1 MRIQTIKPL
10 LLLVFA
16 LLVLTPAL
24 STFAQ
29 DKDSSA
35 AKEKEVTILVDHH
48 RVTCIDDR
56 FHEFR
61 PRWRYLLGENPY
73 SFPYFYGEIE
83 GFNFQWGHEYR
94 LLALREEAPQS
105 AASHYHYRL
114 VKILSDKKVR
124 PQQTFSMNLKF
135 PLNPSLFDVDKSSNI
150 YLLGEVRIKT
160 INAAL
165 RARLLRLREA
175 AGLMDSISGA
185 FRHDQKEGNVITLID
200 LRYEKQ

>member
-1 MRIQTIKPL
+1 MSQHFKPL

-16 LLVLTPAL
+16 LLVLTPAFL
-24 STFAQ
+24 TFAQ

-35 AKEKEVTILVDHH
+35 AKEKEVTILIDHY
-48 RVTCIDDR
+48 RTPCINDR
-56 FHEFR
+56 FR
-61 PRWRYLLGENPY
+61 PQWCYLLGESPY

-94 LLALREEAPQS
+94 LLALRVEAPQPADS
-105 AASHYHYRL
+105 PYNYRL

-124 PQQTFSMNLKF
+124 PQQTFSITLKF
-135 PLNPSLFDVDKSSNI
+135 PANPPLFDVDESSNI
-150 YLLGEVRIKT
+150 FLLGEVRIKT

-165 RARLLRLREA
+165 RARLLRLLKT
-175 AGLMDSISGA
+175 AGLMDSIAGS
-185 FRHDQKEGNVITLID
+185 FRHDQKQENVIALTE

>member
-1 MRIQTIKPL
+1 MRQQTIKSL

-16 LLVLTPAL
+16 LLVLTPAF

-35 AKEKEVTILVDHH
+35 TKEKEVTILVDHY

-56 FHEFR
+56 INEFR
-61 PRWRYLLGENPY
+61 PRWCYLLGEGPY

-83 GFNFQWGHEYR
+83 GFNFQWGHEYQ

-105 AASHYHYRL
+105 AATHYHYRL
-114 VKILSDKKVR
+114 VKILSDKKVH
-124 PQQTFSMNLKF
+124 PQRTFSITLKF
-135 PLNPSLFDVDKSSNI
+135 PLNPPLFDTDKSSNI

-165 RARLLRLREA
+165 RERLLRLREV
-175 AGLMDSISGA
+175 AGSMDSIEGV
-185 FRHDQKEGNVITLID
+185 FRHDQKQDNVITLTE